1 MLADGDGE
9 ADIHLAADDDQG
21 VGIEAAVG
29 PHREL
34 SPGPSMA
41 HPAHGLPQE
50 VGGAAGGV
58 GPAPRAA
65 ETSAPLR
72 CRRRWPAA
80 GDSPAGQCNHGDAPP
95 PWPVRR
101 SRTWSS
107 PGRWSTA
114 LRRVR
119 SQRPRRPGQQLP
131 AHPIQLADVAPPE
144 AAQESS
150 QGGWRLDY
158 TADGASCPAGT
169 QHVGVVNEVAPSQ
182 RRGHQGQQLVSR
194 VRPPRRVSQ
203 VRRGY
208 RRLHAGPGAGLGSPG
223 GAAQHWAPGGG
234 RQTPIWMRSGWLR
247 GSIYWVL
254 LVLGSALLFQNHYP
268 RFTGAPSVHFRTLPR
283 RPPSVDSG

>member
-50 VGGAAGGV
+50 VGGAPNS
-58 GPAPRAA
+58 GPGPLAA

-101 SRTWSS
+101 SRN
-107 PGRWSTA
+107 GRVQVDGQP
-114 LRRVR
+114 LRRV
-119 SQRPRRPGQQLP
+119 P
-131 AHPIQLADVAPPE
+131 
-144 AAQESS
+144 AAQARDSNS
-150 QGGWRLDY
+150 RLTRSNWRTWPHRKLRWKVPRV
-158 TADGASCPAGT
+158 DGALTTQPMAPAVPHG
-169 QHVGVVNEVAPSQ
+169 
-182 RRGHQGQQLVSR
+182 RRQ
-194 VRPPRRVSQ
+194 
-203 VRRGY
+203 
-208 RRLHAGPGAGLGSPG
+208 
-223 GAAQHWAPGGG
+223 
-234 RQTPIWMRSGWLR
+234 
-247 GSIYWVL
+247 
-254 LVLGSALLFQNHYP
+254 
-268 RFTGAPSVHFRTLPR
+268 
-283 RPPSVDSG
+283 